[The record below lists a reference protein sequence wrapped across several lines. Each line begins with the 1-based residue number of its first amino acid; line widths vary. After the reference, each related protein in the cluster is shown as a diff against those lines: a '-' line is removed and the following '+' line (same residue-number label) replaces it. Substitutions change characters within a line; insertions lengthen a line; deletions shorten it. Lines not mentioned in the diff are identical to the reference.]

1 MAKYQGQYR
10 ETLDSEDVLT
20 REPTE
25 AVGSDESAPTG
36 DDSSFKKRYGDLRR
50 HMQTQMS
57 QKDVELSELQGQL
70 AKATQKQIKFPKT
83 DAEVA
88 DWAKKYPDV
97 AKIIDTIAQRR
108 VTEGMQKQSDRQAD
122 RVSNIENKL
131 QREEAEKQLRQV
143 HPDFDQIRQDE
154 SFHEWVQTQP
164 AMISEALYK
173 NNSDAAAASRA
184 IDLYKQDRGIRT
196 QRKASKEGAAQ
207 SVGRTTNTAPSPRT
221 TRFTESSVD
230 KMSVAEYERN
240 EDAILK
246 SIREGTFSYDITG
259 AAR

>member
-10 ETLDSEDVLT
+10 EELETDDTVME
-20 REPTE
+20 RPETE
-25 AVGSDESAPTG
+25 EQHPSVQAG
-36 DDSSFKKRYGDLRR
+36 DDASFKKRYGDLRR

-57 QKDVELSELQGQL
+57 QKDQQVTELQGQL
-70 AKATQKQIKFPKT
+70 AQATQKQIKFPKT
-83 DAEVA
+83 DSEVA
-88 DWAKKYPDV
+88 EWAKKYPDV

-108 VTEGMQKQSDRQAD
+108 VTEGMQKQAD
-122 RVSNIENKL
+122 TQSQRVSQIEQKL
-131 QREEAEKQLRQV
+131 QREEAEKQLRRT

-154 SFHEWVQTQP
+154 AFHEWVQSQP

-173 NNSDAAAASRA
+173 NNSDATAASRA
-184 IDLYKQDRGIRT
+184 LDLYKQDKGIKM
-196 QRKASKEGAAQ
+196 QRKASKDGAAQ
-207 SVGRTTNTAPSPRT
+207 SVGRTTNSAPSPRT

-246 SIREGTFSYDITG
+246 SIREGTFSYDISG